1 MKDEDYNIY
10 NKTLLELLK
19 NHFSDTLIEFDKFL
33 LKHVYNNNKSKEYY
47 KKKNENLNVLL
58 NLFKDVP
65 TSSFIEKIPNK
76 EVFDYFIKLNKNN
89 LEMENLTNFDR
100 IQIIMI
106 NLDLEITGGIGVEFN
121 INTVFTF
128 WDYVNT
134 VIKDLEMQIM
144 ENNKNIDSS

>member
-1 MKDEDYNIY
+1 M
-10 NKTLLELLK
+10 
-19 NHFSDTLIEFDKFL
+19 
-33 LKHVYNNNKSKEYY
+33 
-47 KKKNENLNVLL
+47 
-58 NLFKDVP
+58 
-65 TSSFIEKIPNK
+65 EK
-76 EVFDYFIKLNKNN
+76 
-89 LEMENLTNFDR
+89 LTNFDR

-134 VIKDLEMQIM
+134 VIKDLEVQIM